1 MEILLATNNEH
12 KLVEAKAILEP
23 LGYDV
28 KTLNDYNL
36 NVNPEET
43 GETFEENALIK
54 AREVKKLVNVPVISD
69 DSGFEV
75 KYLNNQPGVF
85 SARFLGED
93 TSYELKNN
101 YIVDKLKDVKDNER
115 TARFVSVI
123 AYINKYGE
131 EFCFRGE
138 IEGVVSN
145 EAKGTNGFG
154 YDPIFL
160 LPELNKTFAEM
171 TMEEKN
177 SYSHRKNSLTKFR
190 EFLESKEIN

>member
-12 KLVEAKAILEP
+12 KLVEVKAILAP
-23 LGYDV
+23 LGYEV
-28 KTLNDYNL
+28 KTLKDYNL
-36 NVNPEET
+36 NVDPDET

-75 KYLNNQPGVF
+75 KFLDNKPGVF

-93 TSYELKNN
+93 TSYEVKNN
-101 YIVDKLKDVKDNER
+101 YIIEQLKNAKDSDR
-115 TARFVSVI
+115 DAKFVSVI
-123 AYINKYGE
+123 AFINNLGE

-138 IEGVVSN
+138 IEGVVSSN
-145 EAKGTNGFG
+145 ARGSNGFG

-177 SYSHRKNSLTKFR
+177 NYSHRKNSLMKFKS
-190 EFLESKEIN
+190 FLENRNS

>member
-12 KLVEAKAILEP
+12 KLVEVKAILEP

-28 KTLNDYNL
+28 KTLKDYNL
-36 NVNPEET
+36 NVDPEET
-43 GETFEENALIK
+43 GDTFEENALIK

-93 TSYELKNN
+93 TSYEVKNSL
-101 YIVDKLKDVKDNER
+101 IIDKLKDITGSER
-115 TARFVSVI
+115 SAKFVSVI
-123 AYINKYGE
+123 AYITSDGKEY
-131 EFCFRGE
+131 CFRGE
-138 IEGVVSN
+138 IEGVVSS
-145 EAKGTNGFG
+145 EIRGANGFG

-160 LPELNKTFAEM
+160 LPSIDKTFAEM

-177 SYSHRKNSLTKFR
+177 NHSHRKNSLMKFK
-190 EFLESKEIN
+190 EFLEQANC